1 MTGTTRLLLVVLTS
15 LVVLL
20 AACSG
25 PQALHLDPD
34 EGAYPLLTSRLTL
47 SSGSVYLV
55 GIIAGLGKTDLTIQG
70 VVFGGFA
77 VVCNNGTIDVP
88 GHTETQSFRSH
99 EISPSKNGSV
109 KFGDSEKRNEAEF
122 VIYDPDPATVRLC
135 PNDKNWWGELVA
147 VDGEYPYLLRAVV
160 IRYTQQPHDDES
172 WTTESWSC
180 PLTPWAEDC
189 VKNVSDHPVVVWSD
203 HFVE

>member
-1 MTGTTRLLLVVLTS
+1 MTGTIRLLVVVLAS
-15 LVVLL
+15 LVMLV
-20 AACSG
+20 AGCAG
-25 PQALHLDPD
+25 PQALHIDPD

-77 VVCNNGTIDVP
+77 KVCNNGTIDVP
-88 GHTETQSFRSH
+88 GHTETHNFASNDY
-99 EISPSKNGSV
+99 SPTKNGSV
-109 KFGDSEKRNEAEF
+109 KFGDTEKRNEAEF
-122 VIYDPDPATVRLC
+122 VFHDPDPTTVKLC
-135 PNDKNWWGELVA
+135 PNDKNWTGYLVEDA
-147 VDGEYPYLLRAVV
+147 TGGFPYLLRSVV
-160 IRYTQQPHDDES
+160 IRYTQTPDDAAS

-189 VKNVSDHPVVVWSD
+189 VKNVSDHPAVVWSD
-203 HFVE
+203 YF